1 MTSNIFNFRSK
12 IKTRTSVARTENQ
25 TAAFF
30 TAEGIELKP
39 TYSEQD
45 IEISI
50 TLILVLAFLLFTR
63 SLYYVCASPWT
74 IRQYAGFSTAEESN
88 AFIDVILLQDKRTI
102 DCFRFADTP
111 WV

>member
-1 MTSNIFNFRSK
+1 LHEQEAS
-12 IKTRTSVARTENQ
+12 

-39 TYSEQD
+39 TYSEK
-45 IEISI
+45 ILKISI
-50 TLILVLAFLLFTR
+50 TLILVLAIYR
-63 SLYYVCASPWT
+63 SLYYYVCASPWT

-102 DCFRFADTP
+102 DPFDLPTP
-111 WV
+111 WYMIQITNA